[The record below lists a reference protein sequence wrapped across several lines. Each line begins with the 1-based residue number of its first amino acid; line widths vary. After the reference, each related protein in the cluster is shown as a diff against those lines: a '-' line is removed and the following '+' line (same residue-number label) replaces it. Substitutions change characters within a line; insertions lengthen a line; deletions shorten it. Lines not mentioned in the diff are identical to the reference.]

1 MVLLLVLR
9 LRLYC
14 YPNNNIRIT
23 NYCLST
29 VTVKY
34 ILHNILLL
42 SYVNYITNPQN
53 RIRLCKTL
61 KVQNVYFACHKEN
74 RIKHV
79 IENDVYS
86 HKLHNLGQC
95 RRLGRTAKLSS
106 NTHKT
111 IHSVNVIEEFGK
123 SIVLT
128 NFTR

>member
-1 MVLLLVLR
+1 M
-9 LRLYC
+9 Y
-14 YPNNNIRIT
+14 Y
-23 NYCLST
+23 
-29 VTVKY
+29 
-34 ILHNILLL
+34 
-42 SYVNYITNPQN
+42 
-53 RIRLCKTL
+53 
-61 KVQNVYFACHKEN
+61 CHKEN

-86 HKLHNLGQC
+86 HKKLHNFGQC

-123 SIVLT
+123 SMVLT

>member
-1 MVLLLVLR
+1 M
-9 LRLYC
+9 Y
-14 YPNNNIRIT
+14 Y
-23 NYCLST
+23 
-29 VTVKY
+29 
-34 ILHNILLL
+34 
-42 SYVNYITNPQN
+42 
-53 RIRLCKTL
+53 
-61 KVQNVYFACHKEN
+61 CHKEN

-86 HKLHNLGQC
+86 HKKLGQC

-123 SIVLT
+123 SMVLT